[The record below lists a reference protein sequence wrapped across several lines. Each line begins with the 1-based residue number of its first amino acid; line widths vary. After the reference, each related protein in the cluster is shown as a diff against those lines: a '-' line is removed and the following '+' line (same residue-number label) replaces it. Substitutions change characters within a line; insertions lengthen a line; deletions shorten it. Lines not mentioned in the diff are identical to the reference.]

1 MFRKFKNNLI
11 RANVLIV
18 IGYGGK
24 DEGINDYLL
33 SYFDYNRK
41 PCFFIDPGISHNAQL
56 MALANKMHA
65 EKIEKSVSDCDFNV
79 IDIC

>member
-1 MFRKFKNNLI
+1 MFRKFYNNLI
-11 RANVLIV
+11 RANGLVV

-41 PCFFIDPGISHNAQL
+41 PYYFIDPSISHNIQL
-56 MALANKMHA
+56 MALADKMNA
-65 EKIEKSVSDCDFNV
+65 VK
-79 IDIC
+79 